1 MFNLRACVM
10 RGALAPHPC
19 QLGRLQCVWSVLA
32 EEYRDI
38 LAVFFTSFLLFV
50 WALRPA
56 SLDEDEDEEDDHQGR
71 GPSSRRRAKGPA
83 AAARRGS
90 RTNTMPER
98 PDRPRERRRESG
110 RWKEPPSEQ
119 AAYTR
124 VKSSSRPASALD
136 AGGPAAS
143 PREESLSS
151 ADEVPAGLRP
161 GSWTAPSGQAAYT
174 RVKSS
179 SSRNGG
185 SFAAARAMYR
195 AGQRQEA
202 AEQRAEKAAAAAGTV
217 DARALLKSS
226 FPAAFQSAE
235 ARDGGALTDR
245 DARSL
250 ASDEVPASANRE
262 RAESPPHS
270 STPPASG
277 FEPHELH
284 RCAPTLESA
293 GGEGHDAVL
302 LAARLRQG
310 APARQRR
317 QSQKMQSEVSGEKRA
332 GRRPLISK
340 SQSSGSN
347 FYAYVVL
354 KRTASDEQKG
364 KFSSAV

>member
-1 MFNLRACVM
+1 M

-38 LAVFFTSFLLFV
+38 LTVFFTSFLFFV

-56 SLDEDEDEEDDHQGR
+56 RLDEDEDEEDDQPGR
-71 GPSSRRRAKGPA
+71 GPSRRRRAKGPA
-83 AAARRGS
+83 AAARRDS
-90 RTNTMPER
+90 RTTTMPER
-98 PDRPRERRRESG
+98 PVRPRERRRESSQRSRSRAFDQQSQGPQSGLRPG
-110 RWKEPPSEQ
+110 RSTAPLEQ

-151 ADEVPAGLRP
+151 ADEVRAGLRP
-161 GSWTAPSGQAAYT
+161 GSSTAKARAEQAAYT

-179 SSRNGG
+179 SR
-185 SFAAARAMYR
+185 
-195 AGQRQEA
+195 
-202 AEQRAEKAAAAAGTV
+202 
-217 DARALLKSS
+217 
-226 FPAAFQSAE
+226 
-235 ARDGGALTDR
+235 
-245 DARSL
+245 L
-250 ASDEVPASANRE
+250 ASAFDAGGPATSPREAPPVDEVPASANRE
-262 RAESPPHS
+262 RAESRPNS

-277 FEPHELH
+277 PHELQ
-284 RCAPTLESA
+284 RCASTLEE
-293 GGEGHDAVL
+293 GGQGHDAVL

-310 APARQRR
+310 APARHRR
-317 QSQKMQSEVSGEKRA
+317 QSEKMQSEASGEKRA
-332 GRRPLISK
+332 GRRPLISR

-347 FYAYVVL
+347 FYAYLVL

-364 KFSSAV
+364 KISTTSGVCHDMVAT

>member
-1 MFNLRACVM
+1 MFDLRACVM

-90 RTNTMPER
+90 RTTTMPER

-151 ADEVPAGLRP
+151 ADEVRAGLRP
-161 GSWTAPSGQAAYT
+161 GSSTAKARAEQTAYT

-179 SSRNGG
+179 SR
-185 SFAAARAMYR
+185 
-195 AGQRQEA
+195 
-202 AEQRAEKAAAAAGTV
+202 
-217 DARALLKSS
+217 
-226 FPAAFQSAE
+226 
-235 ARDGGALTDR
+235 
-245 DARSL
+245 L
-250 ASDEVPASANRE
+250 ASAFDAGGPATSPREAPPVDEVPASANRE
-262 RAESPPHS
+262 RAESRPNS

-277 FEPHELH
+277 PHELQ
-284 RCAPTLESA
+284 RCASTLEE
-293 GGEGHDAVL
+293 GGQGHDAVL

-310 APARQRR
+310 APARHRR
-317 QSQKMQSEVSGEKRA
+317 QSEKMQSEASGEKRA
-332 GRRPLISK
+332 GRRPLISR

-347 FYAYVVL
+347 FYAYLVL

-364 KFSSAV
+364 KISTTSGVCHDMVAT